1 MNTLTFG
8 PGGALVAHNFSAR
21 DADDVPAARNVAE
34 HAVAYLFEPVVL
46 HSGLKL
52 GDIFQL
58 FEVCPEL
65 HAVFRRNWSFA
76 ICEEA
81 RKGPVSRPNYDHP
94 AEDAGIEYLELYWSW
109 ALDTSSKLYSG
120 MHGLEL
126 HGVGSVME
134 ADCPTYGVKAG
145 GRIHWSVS
153 LTPVRELLEL
163 PLRLREEL
171 TIVEDD
177 LDAKG
182 WRETVATG
190 RCTEVLLGQVI
201 QGVLDEL
208 CFHGGPQEKE
218 EVSDGLKAQLAEME
232 AGTMK
237 TTPADDLFEELDR
250 PGFVALFETLGGIRP
265 AEVNRA
271 MRAIEDDEPAG
282 PALDRAFDGKV
293 VVKMPFRSRPG
304 REFRKLFR
312 TAGR

>member
-8 PGGALVAHNFSAR
+8 PGGSLVAHNCATR
-21 DADDVPAARNVAE
+21 DADDVPVARNVAE
-34 HAVAYLFEPVVL
+34 HAVAYLFESVAL
-46 HSGLKL
+46 HPGLKL
-52 GDIFQL
+52 CDIFRL
-58 FEVCPEL
+58 FEACPEL
-65 HAVFRRNWSFA
+65 HAVFRRNWSLA
-76 ICEEA
+76 VCEEA
-81 RKGPVSRPNYDHP
+81 RKGPVPQPRHDHP
-94 AEDAGIEYLELYWSW
+94 AEDAGIEYLELYWYW
-109 ALDTSSKLYSG
+109 ALDTSSKVYSG
-120 MHGLEL
+120 VHGLAL
-126 HGVGSVME
+126 HGVGPVME
-134 ADCPTYGVKAG
+134 VDCPTYGVKAG

-182 WRETVATG
+182 WQEAVATG
-190 RCTEVLLGQVI
+190 RCAEVLLGQVI

-218 EVSDGLKAQLAEME
+218 TMSDGLKAQLAELE

-250 PGFVALFETLGGIRP
+250 PGFVALFETLGGICP
-265 AEVNRA
+265 AEVKRA
-271 MRAIEDDEPAG
+271 MRAIEDDEPVG
-282 PALDRAFDGKV
+282 PALDCAFDGKV
-293 VVKMPFRSRPG
+293 VVKMQFRSRPG

-312 TAGR
+312 AAGR